1 MHAQNAAALDKL
13 PEEILIEILDYLEP
27 QELISIQLTCSTLS
41 KLARANPLWRHKC
54 FEKSPSA
61 SMRATNSILNTLT
74 NALQGLTLS
83 ERPRQSRVS
92 PSNGHVPERLGESAR
107 ARAVNQWDLSGKGER
122 VDWYSEYKAR
132 YAPLSVDWLAH
143 DPTRHLE
150 IRGVAPLAATDQMV
164 GYLEDGSVC
173 IWDLGRCASGR
184 RKFRELGRSK
194 PSILFADANQ
204 PSETLVVDC
213 VSTFPSQ
220 QKAFVAVGNVLNEID
235 LNTLSVVSHARYP
248 FQITALSQSAYPEL
262 PMTVG
267 TQWSVHIVDPR
278 IPVIPTSP
286 SSHERADEVPC
297 TPGRSTAILP
307 DMSGDSSM
315 LPAIFGT
322 SPSPLST
329 SSTGP
334 STHSSGSPSWRPS
347 HRLQNPQWMGYAR
360 VEPGPL
366 SILHHAENEILLCGR
381 FPSILSYDR
390 RFFPRLQYVI
400 HSSASL
406 SSLASIPYP
415 PAGASPNVTGD
426 ATLIACGEYKGR
438 GSLEL
443 YSLPHVK
450 PGQRQSNP
458 DISTSSS
465 PSEDDELDIT
475 RNRNLTSSDG
485 LFSYK
490 NRQDAAKSKLLSV
503 ASQGTKI
510 VFSDS
515 EGGLKWV
522 ERDGHSLVRRWNING
537 FQMGSGSPNHA
548 IAASAS
554 VHGDAVARKII
565 PLDDDSAPF
574 SSESERGRR
583 GDADLLVWTGEKI
596 GVVTSD
602 AQFMD
607 HEEMVREIEGD
618 VEELREKEE
627 RERKQEEYSKIMRH
641 ALERQADE
649 RRWMSQFRLKRRDY
663 F

>member
-1 MHAQNAAALDKL
+1 MDKL
-13 PEEILIEILDYLEP
+13 PEEILIEILDYLDPE
-27 QELISIQLTCSTLS
+27 ELVSIQLTCSTLS

-74 NALQGLTLS
+74 SALQGLTLS
-83 ERPRQSRVS
+83 ERPSRSRES
-92 PSNGHVPERLGESAR
+92 PSNGHVPERIGESAR
-107 ARAVNQWDLSGKGER
+107 ARAVNQWDLSAAGER
-122 VDWYSEYKAR
+122 VDWYSEYKSR
-132 YAPLSVDWLAH
+132 HAPLSVDWLID

-150 IRGVAPLAATDQMV
+150 IRGVASLGTTDATL

-173 IWDLGRCASGR
+173 IWDLSRGASGR

-194 PSILFADANQ
+194 PSILFADTNQ

-220 QKAFVAVGNVLNEID
+220 QKAFVAVGDVLNEID
-235 LNTLSVVSHARYP
+235 LNTLSVVSHAKYP
-248 FQITALSQSAYPEL
+248 FQITALSQSAYPDL
-262 PMTVG
+262 PLTVG
-267 TQWSVHIVDPR
+267 TQWSLHIVDPR
-278 IPVIPTSP
+278 IPVSPTSQ
-286 SSHERADEVPC
+286 SSHERTDEVTC
-297 TPGRSTAILP
+297 TPGSSTAILP
-307 DMSGDSSM
+307 DMSGDASM

-322 SPSPLST
+322 SPP
-329 SSTGP
+329 SSSIAGP
-334 STHSSGSPSWRPS
+334 STRSSGSPSWRPS

-366 SILHHAENEILLCGR
+366 SILHHAENEILICGR

-390 RFFPRLQYVI
+390 RYFPRLQYVI

-406 SSLASIPYP
+406 SSLTSIPYP

-426 ATLIACGEYKGR
+426 ATLVACGEYRGR

-450 PGQRQSNP
+450 PGQRQSKQ

-465 PSEDDELDIT
+465 PSEEDDELDIS

-537 FQMGSGSPNHA
+537 YQMGNGGA
-548 IAASAS
+548 VAATSAS
-554 VHGDAVARKII
+554 VHGDAVARKIV
-565 PLDDDSAPF
+565 PLTAVSA
-574 SSESERGRR
+574 SERGDR

-596 GVVTSD
+596 GIVTSD
-602 AQFMD
+602 PQFLD
-607 HEEMVREIEGD
+607 HEEMVREIEGGDD
-618 VEELREKEE
+618 VEEKRRQAEREKEE
-627 RERKQEEYSKIMRH
+627 EYSKTMRR

>member
-1 MHAQNAAALDKL
+1 MDKL

-27 QELISIQLTCSTLS
+27 QELVSIQLTCSTLS
-41 KLARANPLWRHKC
+41 KLARANPLWRQKC

-74 NALQGLTLS
+74 SALQGLTLS
-83 ERPRQSRVS
+83 ERPRQSRGP

-107 ARAVNQWDLSGKGER
+107 ARAVNQWDLSSQGER

-132 YAPLSVDWLAH
+132 YAPLSVEWLVN
-143 DPTRHLE
+143 DTTRHLE
-150 IRGVAPLAATDQMV
+150 IRGIASLGATDKTL
-164 GYLEDGSVC
+164 GYLEDGSIC
-173 IWDLGRCASGR
+173 IWDLSRGASGR

-194 PSILFADANQ
+194 ASILFADANQ
-204 PSETLVVDC
+204 PGETLVVDC
-213 VSTFPSQ
+213 ASTFPSQ

-235 LNTLSVVSHARYP
+235 LNTLSVVSHAKYP
-248 FQITALSQSAYPEL
+248 FQITALSQSAYPDL
-262 PMTVG
+262 PLTVG
-267 TQWSVHIVDPR
+267 TQWSLHIVDPR

-286 SSHERADEVPC
+286 SSHEHVDEVSC
-297 TPGRSTAILP
+297 TPGSSTAILP

-322 SPSPLST
+322 SPSP
-329 SSTGP
+329 SSKAGP
-334 STHSSGSPSWRPS
+334 STRSSGSPSWRPS

-366 SILHHAENEILLCGR
+366 SILHHAENEILICGR

-390 RFFPRLQYVI
+390 RYFPRLQYVI

-406 SSLASIPYP
+406 SSLTSIPYP
-415 PAGASPNVTGD
+415 PAGASANVAGD
-426 ATLIACGEYKGR
+426 ATLVACGEYRGR

-443 YSLPHVK
+443 YSLPHIK

-475 RNRNLTSSDG
+475 RNRNLTSEDG
-485 LFSYK
+485 LYSYK

-503 ASQGTKI
+503 ASHGTKI

-522 ERDGHSLVRRWNING
+522 ERDGHSLVRRWNINA
-537 FQMGSGSPNHA
+537 FSMGSPNNNAA
-548 IAASAS
+548 IATSAS
-554 VHGDAVARKII
+554 VSGDAVARKII
-565 PLDDDSAPF
+565 PLNTLDS
-574 SSESERGRR
+574 SERGHR

-602 AQFMD
+602 PQFLD
-607 HEEMVREIEGD
+607 HEEMVREIEAAD
-618 VEELREKEE
+618 TEEKQAKEE
-627 RERKQEEYSKIMRH
+627 QVKKEEEYSKTMRR